1 MIIQTVYICIYL
13 FKAMKIN
20 SGLFRNTSIEILK
33 NSSFRPTTS
42 ISRKSLFDTVGPLKG
57 KSFLDLF
64 AGSGIIGFE
73 AASRGAEKVTF
84 VEMNKK
90 YLNQIIINSKKFEYD
105 QFNFMARDAHRFI
118 KKSNNFD
125 IIFADPPYG
134 LYEMDIFIKNALNKL
149 NKDGE
154 LIIESSSKE
163 TLEGFDKIAKF
174 GDTNL
179 LYWKV

>member
-1 MIIQTVYICIYL
+1 MR
-13 FKAMKIN
+13 IN
-20 SGLFRNTSIEILK
+20 SGHFRNSSIEILK

-42 ISRKSLFDTVGPLKG
+42 ISRKSLFDSIGTLEG

-64 AGSGIIGFE
+64 SGSGIIGFE
-73 AASRGAEKVTF
+73 AASRGAKNVTF
-84 VEMNKK
+84 VEINKK
-90 YLNQIIINSKKFEYD
+90 YLNHIILNANKFEYD

-118 KKSNNFD
+118 KKSKNYD

-134 LYEMDIFIKNALNKL
+134 LYEMNIFVENALKKL
-149 NKDGE
+149 NEGGI
-154 LIIESSSKE
+154 LILESSSKE

>member
-1 MIIQTVYICIYL
+1 M
-13 FKAMKIN
+13 MKIN
-20 SGLFRNTSIEILK
+20 SGIFRNSSIEILK

-42 ISRKSLFDTVGPLKG
+42 ISRKSLFDSIGKLDG

-64 AGSGIIGFE
+64 SGSGIIGFE
-73 AASRGAEKVTF
+73 AASRGAKNVTF
-84 VEMNKK
+84 VEINKK
-90 YLNQIIINSKKFEYD
+90 YLNHIILNAKKFEYD

-118 KKSNNFD
+118 KKSKNYD

-134 LYEMDIFIKNALNKL
+134 LYEMNIFIENALKKL
-149 NKDGE
+149 NKGGI
-154 LIIESSSKE
+154 LILESSSKE

>member
-1 MIIQTVYICIYL
+1 MR
-13 FKAMKIN
+13 IN
-20 SGLFRNTSIEILK
+20 SGHFRNSSIEILK

-42 ISRKSLFDTVGPLKG
+42 ISRKSLFDSIGTLEG

-64 AGSGIIGFE
+64 SGSGIIGFE
-73 AASRGAEKVTF
+73 AASRGAKNVTF
-84 VEMNKK
+84 VEINKK
-90 YLNQIIINSKKFEYD
+90 YLNHIILNANKFEYD

-118 KKSNNFD
+118 KKSKNYD

-134 LYEMDIFIKNALNKL
+134 LYEMNIFVENALKKL
-149 NKDGE
+149 NEGGI
-154 LIIESSSKE
+154 LILESSSKE

-179 LYWKV
+179 LYWKVWKG